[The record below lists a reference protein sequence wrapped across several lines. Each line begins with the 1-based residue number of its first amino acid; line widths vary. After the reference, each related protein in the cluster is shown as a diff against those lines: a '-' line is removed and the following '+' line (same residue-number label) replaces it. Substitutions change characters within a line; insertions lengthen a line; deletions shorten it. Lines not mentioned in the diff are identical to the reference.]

1 MQCRLCEARGYCSLG
16 ETLCDIEDLSASF
29 LKLRFIVG
37 WGEFSLAMR
46 VDNTVQCCS
55 LGGTLSDNED
65 RSTGF
70 LKPKFVSG

>member
-37 WGEFSLAMR
+37 WGEFSLR
-46 VDNTVQCCS
+46 VDNTVQA
-55 LGGTLSDNED
+55 L
-65 RSTGF
+65 
-70 LKPKFVSG
+70 